1 MSVVFPTHVESV
13 ADWLTQINLQKYIPA
28 FESAGILQVAELPML
43 SDEQLKAA
51 NVTMV
56 GHRKRLLQAAKELQ
70 PVKGSGGA
78 APSSAAAAPA
88 GDVHMGTAGSAEAMD
103 TEGPAPPAATQQQRF
118 NSTSSIFINSTITRP
133 DIDEVIF
140 CVAVVVHDRI
150 VQGEQ
155 MSPGASNLFPFFSE
169 ENNPLYA
176 DPREAQERRMGEGG
190 DGAKRTKREV
200 PAEETIFHTL
210 HSVYECAR
218 FPSECLIISL
228 VYIERLIAVAGVPIL
243 CTSWRPILLAALI
256 LAQKVWDDRS
266 LHNVDFSMFC
276 PMFTLKEINHLEKK
290 FLELIEYDVSVST
303 SLYASYYFQLRTLCQ
318 RENSGQEPALKPMDM
333 ETAQKLEA
341 AGLAKTSE
349 LKKSGGKTWQ
359 SANDIDSAS
368 AVSLFGKGPL

>member
-1 MSVVFPTHVESV
+1 M
-13 ADWLTQINLQKYIPA
+13 
-28 FESAGILQVAELPML
+28 
-43 SDEQLKAA
+43 
-51 NVTMV
+51 
-56 GHRKRLLQAAKELQ
+56 
-70 PVKGSGGA
+70 GA
-78 APSSAAAAPA
+78 TEAPA
-88 GDVHMGTAGSAEAMD
+88 GLGGSDEPMD
-103 TEGPAPPAATQQQRF
+103 MEGPAPPQGAQQRF

-140 CVAVVVHDRI
+140 CVAVVIHDRI

-155 MSPGASNLFPFFSE
+155 MSPGAANLFPFFSE
-169 ENNPLYA
+169 ENNPLYL
-176 DPREAQERRMGEGG
+176 DPTERAAKEQQGNR
-190 DGAKRTKREV
+190 DGTKRTKREV

-210 HSVYECAR
+210 HSVYSCAR

-228 VYIERLIAVAGVPIL
+228 VYIERLICVAGVPIL

-318 RENSGQEPALKPMDM
+318 RENNGQEPASSPWTWRRLRPSRR
-333 ETAQKLEA
+333 A
-341 AGLAKTSE
+341 ACPRLPSSRSPQARHGSPQTTS
-349 LKKSGGKTWQ
+349 TPPPPP
-359 SANDIDSAS
+359 
-368 AVSLFGKGPL
+368 SLCRDARPSLGPVR

>member
-1 MSVVFPTHVESV
+1 MSVVFPTHVDSV
-13 ADWLTQINLQKYIPA
+13 ADWLTQINLPKYIA
-28 FESAGILQVAELPML
+28 TFETAGITNVAELPLL
-43 SDEQLKAA
+43 SDESLKQAG
-51 NVTMV
+51 VTMV

-70 PVKGSGGA
+70 GQSGA
-78 APSSAAAAPA
+78 AASSAGPAA
-88 GDVHMGTAGSAEAMD
+88 DMGAASVESMQTD
-103 TEGPAPPAATQQQRF
+103 EGPAPPQQNQRF

-140 CVAVVVHDRI
+140 CVAVVIHDRI

-155 MSPGASNLFPFFSE
+155 MSPGAGNLFPFFSE

-176 DPREAQERRMGEGG
+176 DPREKEKSAERGDAQ
-190 DGAKRTKREV
+190 KRAKREV